1 MTIFADI
8 EKVIAVA
15 RAEIGTAESP
25 AYSNKVKYSDWW
37 GYAGPWCGMY
47 VSWCFDRAGHPLPKM
62 QDTKR
67 SGFAYCPSAVN

>member
-37 GYAGPWCGMY
+37 GYRGP
-47 VSWCFDRAGHPLPKM
+47 
-62 QDTKR
+62 
-67 SGFAYCPSAVN
+67 